1 MESWKINGYIL
12 EYDDESHTYIADGAI
27 VPSVTQVLN
36 IKFGGKYAS
45 VNPATLNRAANRG
58 TTIHKAIEDYCK
70 GNEELLGT
78 KEVRNFRFL
87 QKHYEFD
94 VLENETPIVITK
106 EGTPIVAGR
115 LDLVLGIHG
124 ITALADIKTV
134 SALDKEYLA
143 YQLNLYRIGYMQSY
157 RTEIKELYGVHLRE
171 DKRKFIKIPLD
182 EARAWD
188 ILEIYERSKDEE

>member
-1 MESWKINGYIL
+1 MESWEINGYIL
-12 EYDDESHTYIADGAI
+12 EYDDESHTYIADGVI
-27 VPSVTQVLN
+27 VPSVTQVLDV
-36 IKFGGKYAS
+36 KFGGKYAS
-45 VNPATLNRAANRG
+45 VNPATLNRAAIRG
-58 TTIHKAIEDYCK
+58 TAIHKAIEDYCK
-70 GNEELLGT
+70 GDEELLGT

-87 QKHYEFD
+87 QRHYNFE
-94 VLENETPIVITK
+94 VIENETPIVITK
-106 EGTPIVAGR
+106 EGNPIVAGR

-134 SALDKEYLA
+134 STLDKEYLA

-157 RTEIKELYGVHLRE
+157 GAEIKELYGVHLRE

-188 ILEIYERSKDEE
+188 ILEKYERE

>member
-1 MESWKINGYIL
+1 MESWEINGYIL
-12 EYDDESHTYIADGAI
+12 EYDDESHTYIADGVI

-45 VNPATLNRAANRG
+45 VNPSTLNRAAIRG
-58 TTIHKAIEDYCK
+58 TAIHKAIEDYCK
-70 GNEELLGT
+70 GNKELISV

-87 QKHYEFD
+87 KKHYNFN

-106 EGTPIVAGR
+106 EGNPIVAGR
-115 LDLVLGIHG
+115 LDLVLDINGIN
-124 ITALADIKTV
+124 ALADIKTV

-157 RTEIKELYGVHLRE
+157 GAEIKELYGVHLRE
-171 DKRKFIKIPLD
+171 DKRKFVKIPID

-188 ILEIYERSKDEE
+188 ILERYERSRNE

>member
-1 MESWKINGYIL
+1 MESWIINFSTL
-12 EYDDESHTYIADGAI
+12 EYDDDTHTYLVDGVI
-27 VPSVTQVLN
+27 VPSVTQVLD

-87 QKHYEFD
+87 KKHYEFD

-106 EGTPIVAGR
+106 EGIPIVAGR
-115 LDLVLGIHG
+115 LDLVLGING
-124 ITALADIKTV
+124 VNALADIKTV
-134 SALDKEYLA
+134 STLDKEYLA

-157 RTEIKELYGVHLRE
+157 GADIKELYGVHLRD
-171 DKRKFIKIPLD
+171 DKRKFVKIPID
-182 EARAWD
+182 EGRAWD
-188 ILEIYERSKDEE
+188 ILERYERSKNE

>member
-1 MESWKINGYIL
+1 MESWEINGHIL
-12 EYDDESHTYIADGAI
+12 EYDDSTHTYIADGVI
-27 VPSVTQVLN
+27 VPSVTQVLD

-45 VNPATLNRAANRG
+45 VNPSILNRAANRG
-58 TTIHKAIEDYCK
+58 TSIHKAIEDYCK

-106 EGTPIVAGR
+106 EGIPIVAGR
-115 LDLVLGIHG
+115 LDLVLGING
-124 ITALADIKTV
+124 VNALADIKTV
-134 SALDKEYLA
+134 STLDKEYLA

-157 RTEIKELYGVHLRE
+157 GTEIKELYGVHLRE
-171 DKRKFIKIPLD
+171 DKRKLIKIPID
-182 EARAWD
+182 EGRAWD
-188 ILEIYERSKDEE
+188 ILERYERSRNE

>member
-1 MESWKINGYIL
+1 MESWEINGHIL
-12 EYDDESHTYIADGAI
+12 EYDDSTHTYIADGVI
-27 VPSVTQVLN
+27 VPSVTQVLD

-45 VNPATLNRAANRG
+45 VNPSILNRAANRG

-70 GNEELLGT
+70 GDEELISI

-87 QKHYEFD
+87 KNHYNFN

-115 LDLVLGIHG
+115 LDLVLGING
-124 ITALADIKTV
+124 VNALADIKTV

-157 RTEIKELYGVHLRE
+157 GAEIKELYGVHLKE
-171 DKRKFIKIPLD
+171 DKRKFVKIPLD
-182 EARAWD
+182 EGRAWEL
-188 ILEIYERSKDEE
+188 LERYERSRNE

>member
-1 MESWKINGYIL
+1 MESWSINGLTL
-12 EYDDESHTYIADGAI
+12 EYDEKTHTYIADGVI

-36 IKFGGKYAS
+36 VKFGGKYAS
-45 VNPATLNRAANRG
+45 VNPATLNRAASRG
-58 TTIHKAIEDYCK
+58 TAIHKAIEDYCK
-70 GNEELLGT
+70 GDEELISI

-87 QKHYEFD
+87 KNHYNFN

-115 LDLVLGIHG
+115 LDLVLGINE
-124 ITALADIKTV
+124 IKALADIKTV

-157 RTEIKELYGVHLRE
+157 GAEIKELYGVHLKE
-171 DKRKFIKIPLD
+171 DKRKFVKIPLD
-182 EARAWD
+182 EGRAWEL
-188 ILEIYERSKDEE
+188 LERYERSRNE

>member
-1 MESWKINGYIL
+1 MESWEINGYML
-12 EYDDESHTYIADGAI
+12 EYDDSTHTYIADGVI
-27 VPSVTQVLN
+27 VPSVTQVLD

-45 VNPATLNRAANRG
+45 VNPSTLNRAANRG

-87 QKHYEFD
+87 KKHYEFD

-106 EGTPIVAGR
+106 EGNPIVAGR

-124 ITALADIKTV
+124 ATALADIKTV

-157 RTEIKELYGVHLRE
+157 GTEIKELYGVHLRE

-188 ILEIYERSKDEE
+188 ILEQYERSKE

>member
-1 MESWKINGYIL
+1 MESWKINFYTV
-12 EYDDESHTYIADGAI
+12 EYDDDTHTYLVDGVI

-36 IKFGGKYAS
+36 EKFGGKYAQ
-45 VNPATLNRAANRG
+45 VNPGTLERAAIRG

-70 GNEELLGT
+70 GDEELVAT

-87 QKHYEFD
+87 QKHYKFN

-106 EGTPIVAGR
+106 EGNPIAAGR
-115 LDLVLGIHG
+115 LDLVLDING

-134 SALDKEYLA
+134 SSLDKEYLA

-157 RTEIKELYGVHLRE
+157 GTEIKELYGVHLRD

-182 EARAWD
+182 EGRAWD
-188 ILEIYERSKDEE
+188 ILEQYERRKE